1 MRTLLALTVLLGA
14 VLSSTTV
21 NQISCLPGTAVSL
34 LCTAT
39 GPSVNWLWIP
49 KYHKC
54 AGFQGSLKV
63 IYSVGQIGVHKVEVE
78 VFKNRLDVISDINTG
93 TNSLV
98 LKDVVA
104 SDSGRFTCCD
114 RNGGRET
121 YDLQVKAGCYKNIKI
136 TSLKLPRLGGHVTLY
151 CSFCTSDPLTK
162 NNTFAWTF
170 NGKPI
175 TYTPEVIEGKRTLT
189 ISQVRDIH
197 EGKWSCQSVKD
208 PSQYSEYCLDL
219 GSQTGQRHKGQQI
232 TSQATCI
239 PSTTEKAASDK
250 PAHGEAGGW
259 NGSLVPVVVIVSL
272 IAVTVLLTPGIWFW
286 RRKKSLRMKQRK
298 NVTFVDPS
306 ESATH
311 STCSTTLCGEASQA
325 MTDTAQV
332 LKDEI
337 QYASLDQSQ
346 LRSKQPRPKAG
357 SKVQY
362 ASIYHLQPTRNHL
375 PASEDCTLYSTVW
388 RD

>member
-1 MRTLLALTVLLGA
+1 MRTLLALNVLLGA
-14 VLSSTTV
+14 VMSSTTV
-21 NQISCLPGTAVSL
+21 NQISSLPGTAISL
-34 LCTAT
+34 QCTAT

-63 IYSVGQIGVHKVEVE
+63 IYSVGQTGVHKMEVE
-78 VFKNRLDVISDINTG
+78 VFKNRLEVISDLKTG

-136 TSLKLPRLGGHVTLY
+136 TSSKLPRLGGHVTLY
-151 CSFCTSDPLTK
+151 CSSCTSDPLTK
-162 NNTFAWTF
+162 NNTFAWNF

-175 TYTPEVIEGKRTLT
+175 SYTPEVIEGKRTLT

-208 PSQYSEYCLDL
+208 PSQHSEYCLDL
-219 GSQTGQRHKGQQI
+219 GSQAGQRHKGQQI

-250 PAHGEAGGW
+250 PAQGEAGGW
-259 NGSLVPVVVIVSL
+259 NGSLVPVVVIVPL
-272 IAVTVLLTPGIWFW
+272 IAITVLLTPGVWLC
-286 RRKKSLRMKQRK
+286 RRKKSLRMKQRE
-298 NVTFVDPS
+298 NVTVDPS
-306 ESATH
+306 KSATH
-311 STCSTTLCGEASQA
+311 STCSTTLCGETSQA
-325 MTDTAQV
+325 TTDTAQV

-346 LRSKQPRPKAG
+346 LRSKQTRPKAG

-362 ASIYHLQPTRNHL
+362 ASIDHLQPTRNHL

-388 RD
+388 GD